1 MIIQPN
7 SLLVGGT
14 SKAIQFVNTCVI
26 AKEGPNMVSKM
37 GLGGLNINYD
47 SVLTTKQTLKVG
59 DKETPIMYGWV
70 GSNITF
76 LMLIPTYNTDIMS
89 CSGKSN
95 YIEYYYED
103 DPLTVRT
110 FTDILVLSGN
120 DQHRIPQIYL
130 YNPNS
135 SIVTIDI
142 MAANLDV
149 NTITSNILPSYTE
162 LKGLSY
168 NSILS
173 DQMYGINCTGSTQFE
188 IVDILGNVQM
198 AIPYNKIDII
208 TIKDELLTVTTKSD
222 DPIQLTF
229 LSKFQATQA
238 LSRMNWVMKQSV
250 TRFLTATYPTLDTS
264 APVVTYN
271 FNTTTMNYVDGKITP
286 DQIRFKFI
294 SSVIDYDNNNIL
306 RDGTIN
312 RADVNVLIM
321 NINTGEQVEEITYD
335 GRYSITFTVKD
346 LAGNSVSSTK
356 TLIVDSLAPVITY
369 NKILTDINTMSLLGD
384 SSTPGTIEKSDINMY
399 YINNVWD
406 DVDGVI
412 SNSAVTITISVGSL
426 IYPNIDTVGDYTVVF
441 SVSDTAG
448 NITTGT
454 TTLRVVV

>member
-1 MIIQPN
+1 
-7 SLLVGGT
+7 
-14 SKAIQFVNTCVI
+14 
-26 AKEGPNMVSKM
+26 
-37 GLGGLNINYD
+37 
-47 SVLTTKQTLKVG
+47 
-59 DKETPIMYGWV
+59 
-70 GSNITF
+70 
-76 LMLIPTYNTDIMS
+76 
-89 CSGKSN
+89 
-95 YIEYYYED
+95 
-103 DPLTVRT
+103 
-110 FTDILVLSGN
+110 
-120 DQHRIPQIYL
+120 
-130 YNPNS
+130 
-135 SIVTIDI
+135 

-321 NINTGEQVEEITYD
+321 NMNTGEQVDIITYD
-335 GRYSITFTVKD
+335 GKYSITFTIKD

-356 TLIVDSLAPVITY
+356 ILIVDSLAPVIIY
-369 NKILTDINTMSLLGD
+369 NKILTDINTMSLLGN